1 MFAVFSKCF
10 AAGVALLRVSV
21 ETDVPCN
28 LGGLRTSFAPLSF
41 RKVLTFHLLGL
52 TITVYIEHF
61 LLEELSVCAH

>member
-28 LGGLRTSFAPLSF
+28 LGGLRTSFAPL
-41 RKVLTFHLLGL
+41 VLTFHLLGL
-52 TITVYIEHF
+52 TITVYTEHF